1 MKTEETKQQ
10 LIFTRQLGHKENMPG
25 SGQWRMIDDDTQDCW
40 VCDRVV
46 YSLIFWNEEIGQF
59 LVSKVDQADQE
70 YLVTKIEE
78 FKSEASE
85 PVDGQSES
93 TKPLIYGEFTNW
105 KG

>member
-1 MKTEETKQQ
+1 
-10 LIFTRQLGHKENMPG
+10 
-25 SGQWRMIDDDTQDCW
+25 MIDNDEEDCW

-85 PVDGQSES
+85 PVDDQNE
-93 TKPLIYGEFTNW
+93 EEEEE
-105 KG
+105 KGY